1 MITSCI
7 LFLLAY
13 DNHLKKDVAC
23 LCLLNMQRPFF
34 DNFAFCVAAI
44 YSSIAKIFPIPIAL
58 SFSSDILRTRVYRI
72 WYTVYS
78 G

>member
-23 LCLLNMQRPFF
+23 LCLLNMQRPFLIILLF
-34 DNFAFCVAAI
+34 VSLLYI
-44 YSSIAKIFPIPIAL
+44 PPSLKYSPFNSLEF
-58 SFSSDILRTRVYRI
+58 
-72 WYTVYS
+72 
-78 G
+78 